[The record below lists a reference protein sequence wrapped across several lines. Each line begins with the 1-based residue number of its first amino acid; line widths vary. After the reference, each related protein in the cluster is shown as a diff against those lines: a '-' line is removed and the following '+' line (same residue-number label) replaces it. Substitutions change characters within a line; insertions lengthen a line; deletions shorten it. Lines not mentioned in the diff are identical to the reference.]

1 MRVILAVVA
10 QHAALADGPKL
21 ASHHRTGLFAI
32 TAVRA
37 GDVSGHY
44 NCILDEKHGGH
55 CAHPSSE
62 LTWKNW
68 EIRGS
73 IQTLSLPCQSYIEQL
88 NPLTWERQSSRKTA
102 YIYIYIYAFVFH
114 GYLCLFKNNSL

>member
-1 MRVILAVVA
+1 MRVILTVVA

-32 TAVRA
+32 MAVRA

-62 LTWKNW
+62 LTCGKTGKL
-68 EIRGS
+68 EEASR
-73 IQTLSLPCQSYIEQL
+73 PC
-88 NPLTWERQSSRKTA
+88 P
-102 YIYIYIYAFVFH
+102 
-114 GYLCLFKNNSL
+114 CLVSHFDT